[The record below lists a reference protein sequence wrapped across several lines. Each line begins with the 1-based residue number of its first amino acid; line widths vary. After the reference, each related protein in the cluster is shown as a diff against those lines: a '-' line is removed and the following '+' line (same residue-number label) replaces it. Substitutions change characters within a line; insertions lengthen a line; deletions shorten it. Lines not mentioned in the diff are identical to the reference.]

1 MTTLLDDLRSG
12 TRHLARRPLVTAF
25 MIIVLALGIGA
36 PAAIW
41 GAVDRL
47 WLHPLPF
54 PEAERLVLLW
64 ETQAELSGYQVAAA
78 PIAEIWRREIPE
90 LVGLAVSRPWR
101 PVWNDA
107 ELRGLPGA
115 RVSAGFFSV
124 LGVEPGLGRD
134 FAPADDRPGAPPVVI
149 VSHRLW
155 QEELGGGPDVLGRR
169 LELEGNGASL
179 TATVIGVL
187 PPLLA
192 VKPPVVFEPAE
203 VWMPLAIEPRDAEL
217 DERIYRA
224 VGRLAPDASVEAVGA
239 RLAALAPR
247 LAVDHPETHA
257 GWSAAAERVTE
268 VLLAPR
274 RPALAAMWMGVCF
287 LFAVAVSNVALL
299 LLAQAVAR
307 QREAAV
313 RLTVGALPRDV
324 ARQRFVES
332 LLLAALSAAA
342 GLALAYG
349 IFRPGLMLGL
359 DDWLRGRHWTLDA
372 GTAAVTLVLALGAA
386 ALLAVLPVAGIVGRD
401 LGALLRRDERAG
413 PDGRHGRFW
422 RGLFVV
428 VPATLSFSLL
438 VVTAL
443 LLQSFE
449 RLIEA
454 DPGFKSDDV
463 LTVEVRI
470 PPSIHPDDHQ
480 VPGLWR
486 RLLDE
491 VGTLPQVRSAAL
503 VNHLPMR
510 GQSMSTEAAP
520 AERRGAGEPV
530 WLELRGVSPG
540 YFRSLGIPLVAG
552 RDHAAADLDV
562 DGAGGLVLSVAAAE
576 RLWPGEEAVGRELV
590 LEWGDREPREVVG
603 VVADVR
609 HDGLAESVKPAVYLP
624 FPELRHRTMTLVVRA
639 SADPAALAPAVRS
652 RIRELDRGLVIEA
665 IRPLADVVAATVAA
679 RRGYTWILLG
689 FAAVTLL
696 LAAGGTYSVIAYSV
710 ARRRRDFGVRLALG
724 ARPASLSRSVVAEG
738 LGYALAGVAV
748 GVALALAA
756 SRLLSGLLYGVSAYD
771 PVTFVGS
778 TALVLAV

>member
-1 MTTLLDDLRSG
+1 
-12 TRHLARRPLVTAF
+12 
-25 MIIVLALGIGA
+25 
-36 PAAIW
+36 
-41 GAVDRL
+41 
-47 WLHPLPF
+47 
-54 PEAERLVLLW
+54 
-64 ETQAELSGYQVAAA
+64 
-78 PIAEIWRREIPE
+78 
-90 LVGLAVSRPWR
+90 
-101 PVWNDA
+101 
-107 ELRGLPGA
+107 
-115 RVSAGFFSV
+115 
-124 LGVEPGLGRD
+124 
-134 FAPADDRPGAPPVVI
+134 
-149 VSHRLW
+149 
-155 QEELGGGPDVLGRR
+155 
-169 LELEGNGASL
+169 
-179 TATVIGVL
+179 
-187 PPLLA
+187 
-192 VKPPVVFEPAE
+192 
-203 VWMPLAIEPRDAEL
+203 
-217 DERIYRA
+217 
-224 VGRLAPDASVEAVGA
+224 
-239 RLAALAPR
+239 
-247 LAVDHPETHA
+247 
-257 GWSAAAERVTE
+257 
-268 VLLAPR
+268 
-274 RPALAAMWMGVCF
+274 
-287 LFAVAVSNVALL
+287 
-299 LLAQAVAR
+299 
-307 QREAAV
+307 
-313 RLTVGALPRDV
+313 
-324 ARQRFVES
+324 VES

-778 TALVLAV
+778 TALVLAVTAAACYLPARRAAATDPVEALRAL